1 MASAPSNHALSKAP
15 LPSRTLN
22 EHTRQLK
29 RLQATEVE
37 KAEPWL
43 KAEGQRNLCL
53 IFSRPITIATA
64 TSSTESKSAGP
75 RLPRPPLGEATLL
88 EWINININIV
98 TGSILV
104 YENER
109 FYNRSLS
116 LPTEWFVRKVI

>member
-53 IFSRPITIATA
+53 IFSRPITIAAA

-88 EWINININIV
+88 EWININIV

-109 FYNRSLS
+109 VYNVVYLCRRNGSS
-116 LPTEWFVRKVI
+116 EK